1 MIRYATLALCLLALP
16 AGAALYKWTDE
27 NGKVHYSDQ
36 PPPNSVKK
44 SETIKQQKPAA
55 SVPEAPAAPPGQE
68 GKPTEASKT
77 PADQEMEFRRRKV
90 QESEE
95 QAKAQREAQLAEE
108 KKQECARATAR
119 VTALQTGA
127 RVSRYGPNGEQIY
140 LSDAEIA
147 QELIQARKVAD
158 SWCK

>member
-1 MIRYATLALCLLALP
+1 MIRFATLALCLLALP
-16 AGAALYKWTDE
+16 AWADLYKWTDE
-27 NGKVHYSDQ
+27 NGKIHYSDQ
-36 PPPNSVKK
+36 PPPSSVKK
-44 SETIKQQKPAA
+44 SQTIKQQKPAA
-55 SVPEAPAAPPGQE
+55 GAPDVPAAPPGQE
-68 GKPTEASKT
+68 GKPTQAKT

-119 VTALQTGA
+119 VTALQTGG